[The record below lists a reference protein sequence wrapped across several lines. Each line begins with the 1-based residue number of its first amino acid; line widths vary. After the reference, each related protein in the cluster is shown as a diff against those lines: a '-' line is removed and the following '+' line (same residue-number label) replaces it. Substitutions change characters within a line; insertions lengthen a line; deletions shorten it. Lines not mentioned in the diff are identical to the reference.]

1 MACNSLLRT
10 NEIKISD
17 RISIYVPTV
26 GEIYDMGEEE
36 YYNIAQLLTCVPYD
50 LMAQLDDMGIDYE
63 QLTEYELF
71 VMLLKSF
78 IVGEKDISS
87 VIRCDEL
94 NDLRIVENVDS
105 KEMLLVNSNDD
116 VVINVM
122 IQRQIAAAIRRIH
135 FWHKTEY
142 KAGNAE
148 AKKYILE
155 RTKLKLKRAAKKPH
169 VSFLDENIIA
179 LVNTEEFKYDYESV
193 MDLNI
198 YKLNASIHQIPHKK
212 NWDELMMGV
221 YFGTI
226 DANTLDIQKLH
237 WMSSLHE

>member
-87 VIRCDEL
+87 VKRRLSGVYISGIKRNTKREMPKRKNIFWNEL
-94 NDLRIVENVDS
+94 N
-105 KEMLLVNSNDD
+105 
-116 VVINVM
+116 
-122 IQRQIAAAIRRIH
+122 
-135 FWHKTEY
+135 
-142 KAGNAE
+142 
-148 AKKYILE
+148 
-155 RTKLKLKRAAKKPH
+155 
-169 VSFLDENIIA
+169 
-179 LVNTEEFKYDYESV
+179 
-193 MDLNI
+193 
-198 YKLNASIHQIPHKK
+198 
-212 NWDELMMGV
+212 
-221 YFGTI
+221 
-226 DANTLDIQKLH
+226 
-237 WMSSLHE
+237 

>member
-105 KEMLLVNSNDD
+105 KEMLLVDSNDD

-122 IQRQIAAAIRRIH
+122 IQRQI
-135 FWHKTEY
+135 
-142 KAGNAE
+142 
-148 AKKYILE
+148 
-155 RTKLKLKRAAKKPH
+155 
-169 VSFLDENIIA
+169 S
-179 LVNTEEFKYDYESV
+179 
-193 MDLNI
+193 
-198 YKLNASIHQIPHKK
+198 
-212 NWDELMMGV
+212 GV
-221 YFGTI
+221 YISGI
-226 DANTLDIQKLH
+226 KRNTKREMPKRKNIFWNELN
-237 WMSSLHE
+237 